1 MSQTKVQ
8 LIQGINTSAATTDV
22 LTVRAATSA
31 TPFAVTGG
39 LDLANGLMNEK
50 CNITAGKL
58 SDNPN
63 IDLANGMIHL
73 FTTQETTT
81 STPNIRVN
89 SSTTLNSS
97 MATGECISVVLMT
110 TAAAG
115 GYSAQLTIDGG
126 NVTENWVG
134 GAAPSAGGA
143 SGIDIYAYT
152 IIKTGDAAFTVVANL
167 STTAAS

>member
-39 LDLANGLMNEK
+39 LDLANGMMNEK

-58 SDNPN
+58 SDNTN
-63 IDLANGMIHL
+63 IDGMIHL
-73 FTTQETTT
+73 FTTQETNT

>member
-8 LIQGINTSAATTDV
+8 LIQGINTTAATTDV

-39 LDLANGLMNEK
+39 LDLANGMMNEK

-58 SDNPN
+58 SDNAN

-89 SSTTLNSS
+89 SSTSLNSV
-97 MATGECISVVLMT
+97 MGIGESVVVNIIT

-115 GYSAQLTIDGG
+115 GYSAQVTVDGA
-126 NVTENWVG
+126 NVTENWIG
-134 GAAPSAGGA
+134 GSAPSAGGA
-143 SGIDIYAYT
+143 SGLDIYAFT
-152 IIKTGDAAFTVVANL
+152 IIKTANATFTVIGNL
-167 STTAAS
+167 SNTAA